1 MSTIVEDLAELNNKN
16 QELKFELYEVEASL
30 GHGIVDNPNV
40 SVDEEL
46 KSEYFLIQNDLD
58 RKNEALDLLHEIQ
71 KKIYDSEAE
80 IAKEKKTVFESEK
93 KLESLLVDLG
103 ANLYNNY
110 DSNLASTFGIHYAE
124 ANQEIK
130 EIEDLNAQK
139 EILKQEM
146 ENQGFFSKL
155 MTQTKVAGINMS
167 LASHSKKKEEALR
180 KGAKICLDN
189 EVITKENGG
198 EIYGDCVNLKNIV
211 EGGNNRIK
219 LLTEEISGSKEK
231 LLEIE
236 NEKKLDQQITD
247 LIKKLKDIASQI
259 GHTYAKQ
266 YVTRDAEI
274 LVDFPEE
281 NKAALEKVLKIKSDL
296 KIVHRNCEILQLSG
310 KIEAAEKDI
319 EHISAEI
326 KENKTKIEEI
336 KEKNKNLAKNLTE
349 VEETM
354 ASLKEKRAALEE
366 EAKQDI
372 K

>member
-1 MSTIVEDLAELNNKN
+1 MRDI
-16 QELKFELYEVEASL
+16 ELKE
-30 GHGIVDNPNV
+30 
-40 SVDEEL
+40 
-46 KSEYFLIQNDLD
+46 
-58 RKNEALDLLHEIQ
+58 
-71 KKIYDSEAE
+71 
-80 IAKEKKTVFESEK
+80 
-93 KLESLLVDLG
+93 
-103 ANLYNNY
+103 
-110 DSNLASTFGIHYAE
+110 
-124 ANQEIK
+124 
-130 EIEDLNAQK
+130 
-139 EILKQEM
+139 
-146 ENQGFFSKL
+146 
-155 MTQTKVAGINMS
+155 
-167 LASHSKKKEEALR
+167 
-180 KGAKICLDN
+180 
-189 EVITKENGG
+189 
-198 EIYGDCVNLKNIV
+198 
-211 EGGNNRIK
+211 
-219 LLTEEISGSKEK
+219 
-231 LLEIE
+231 
-236 NEKKLDQQITD
+236 
-247 LIKKLKDIASQI
+247 IASQI